1 MEHKA
6 AHVTPIVPLDEAN
19 GYHHVGQQGLKD
31 GIAILFSFSFR
42 LYFHFVCVCIVCVF
56 CVVLF
61 CVFLSFR
68 LICVCLCFV
77 AYSSVMCFLNG

>member
-1 MEHKA
+1 MEQKA

-31 GIAILFSFSFR
+31 GIAILFSFSFC
-42 LYFHFVCVCIVCVF
+42 LYFRFVCVF
-56 CVVLF
+56 CVFCVFLF